1 MRSRWYTAPPWYV
14 PDAVGALTR
23 RFVFW
28 WLLLVVVQ
36 QAQRFYLIGAAVRRE
51 RPSLSVLGLTLL
63 TGLRADLV
71 TAGFGMLAAL
81 AVAALV
87 AGLVA
92 LRRPGRAAAAL
103 ATALGAAGA
112 ALAAV
117 FLAVLTVDMGYY
129 LYSGQRLDAV
139 FMEYV
144 ADLLGQGR
152 HGEIAGSQVAAQT
165 AAELGEVGT
174 WSVRVGGYVLLMLAA
189 VLGWRLVFGRWLA
202 PALAEAPRATLV
214 VLPLAVAAGAWG
226 FHGDGPD
233 SVQSAPISSSTYYT
247 LAQSPLWY
255 VKTALEASRR
265 RAAIPPAVLA
275 AMPEARAV
283 PIAREVLAPGAR
295 FVSPRYPLVHVEEP
309 RPSPLA
315 RRPNVLV
322 LFLEALDR
330 RFLGRTV
337 AGRRVTPFLDGLLE
351 DSVAFEAFFANG
363 ANTFNGLFASL
374 CSSLPRQGTAA
385 TKARYANDYLCLPTL
400 LRRGGYRT
408 RMVIGQNR
416 DRSHSRLGLF
426 MARNGLEELI
436 DEGGFPRNAP
446 RAGLGVADGALLDR
460 VRAEIDALR
469 ATGRPYFLAALST
482 GTHHPFAVPEG
493 HPDVAALRAE
503 PDRYLA
509 ALRYLDLEL
518 ERFFGGLRRDGALRD
533 TVVLVLGDHGRHER
547 VGRTDIEN
555 EAGHFTVPLG
565 IWLDPSLRA
574 AGGYRPRVV
583 AGVASQLD
591 LAPTILALAGLTP
604 RVSSF
609 AGRDLSCA
617 LGADCLPDRAVY
629 LSEVYDNGAGLADRD
644 GLWFYAFP
652 TRVVQHVDLGLRG
665 PARRF
670 EPGDPAV
677 AARVERILALYVTAN
692 ALIER
697 NALWNER
704 EFGALTTAPPAAAAP
719 PPR

>member
-1 MRSRWYTAPPWYV
+1 MFRT
-14 PDAVGALTR
+14 AVGALSR
-23 RFVFW
+23 RLAFW

-36 QAQRFYLIGAAVRRE
+36 QAERLYLIGAAARRE

-71 TAGFGMLAAL
+71 TAGFGILAVL
-81 AVAALV
+81 GVAALV
-87 AGLVA
+87 AGVVV
-92 LRRPGRAAAAL
+92 LRRADRAAAAF
-103 ATALGAAGA
+103 AVALGVAGA
-112 ALAAV
+112 ALAV
-117 FLAVLTVDMGYY
+117 GYVAVLTVDMGYY

-144 ADLLGQGR
+144 ADLLSQTR
-152 HGEIAGSQVAAQT
+152 HGEIAGSQVATQT
-165 AAELGEVGT
+165 AAELREIGT
-174 WSVRVGGYVLLMLAA
+174 WAARVGGYVAVMVAA
-189 VLGWRLVFGRWLA
+189 ILGWRLVFRRWLA
-202 PALAEAPRATLV
+202 PALAARPRLTV
-214 VLPLAVAAGAWG
+214 IVLPVMVVAGAWG
-226 FHGDGPD
+226 LDRGGPD
-233 SVQSAPISSSTYYT
+233 SVQAAPISSSTYYA
-247 LAQSPLWY
+247 LAQSPIWY
-255 VKTALEASRR
+255 VKTTLEASGK

-283 PIAREVLAPGAR
+283 PIAREVLVPGAR
-295 FVSPRYPLVHVEEP
+295 FLSPRWPLVHAEEP

-315 RRPNVLV
+315 RRPHVLV
-322 LFLEALDR
+322 LFIEALDR
-330 RFLGRTV
+330 RFLGRTA

-351 DSVAFEAFFANG
+351 DSVVFESFFSNG
-363 ANTFNGLFASL
+363 ANTFNGLFAAL

-400 LRRGGYRT
+400 LRRGGYHT

-436 DEGGFPRNAP
+436 DESGFARSAP
-446 RAGLGVADGALLDR
+446 RAGLGVADGALLER

-469 ATGRPYFLAALST
+469 AAGRPYFLAALTT
-482 GTHHPFAVPEG
+482 GTHHPFAVPAT
-493 HPDVAALRAE
+493 HADVAALRAE

-547 VGRTDIEN
+547 VGRSDIEN
-555 EAGHFTVPLG
+555 EAGHFTVPLAV
-565 IWLDPSLRA
+565 WLDPSLRA
-574 AGGYRPRVV
+574 PGAYRPRVV

-591 LAPTILALAGLTP
+591 LTPTILALAGLTP

-609 AGRDLSCA
+609 TGRDLSCA
-617 LGADCLPDRAVY
+617 LTAECLPERAVY
-629 LSEVYDNGAGLADRD
+629 LSEVYDNGAGVADRE

-652 TRVVQHVDLGLRG
+652 TRVVHHVDLALRG

-670 EPGDPAV
+670 EPDDPAV

-704 EFGALTTAPPAAAAP
+704 EFGALATPPASAAP